1 MKIGLVPMAAK
12 PYHAGHHWLVKKA
25 AKENDKIIVFVSI
38 SDRVRKGEQPVY
50 GKDMQRVWKQEL
62 EPIMPGNTEVRYGGA
77 PVQKVYQEI
86 GDAAKA
92 GSSDT
97 YFVYSDATDTMRNYP
112 EHSRVKYMEPL
123 YSQGQ
128 VIFPAEEDPSQFTRG
143 EGSPDVSGT
152 AMRRAIQSCDL
163 EAFRTGLPAGVDAEN
178 VYNILCPMK
187 SNESLVRGFI
197 RATLK
202 S

>member
-1 MKIGLVPMAAK
+1 
-12 PYHAGHHWLVKKA
+12 
-25 AKENDKIIVFVSI
+25 
-38 SDRVRKGEQPVY
+38 
-50 GKDMQRVWKQEL
+50 
-62 EPIMPGNTEVRYGGA
+62 MPGNTEVRYGGA